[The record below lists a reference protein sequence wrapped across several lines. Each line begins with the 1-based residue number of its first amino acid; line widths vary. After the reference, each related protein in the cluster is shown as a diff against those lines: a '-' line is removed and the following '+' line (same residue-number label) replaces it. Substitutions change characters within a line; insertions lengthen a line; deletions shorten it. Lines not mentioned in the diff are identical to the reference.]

1 MKLSQPYIYSQLSL
15 NGHLSKRELTIRVIF
30 WHKNNVSG
38 SDVADDIQVIDKTN
52 LTDSSS
58 VCDPFLSQRSLPS
71 LSLPPT
77 EVISRFSYKLNGIIS
92 INAVQLS
99 NLLWNWKYWT
109 SFFKKTTTKKHTVN
123 WLCSGLVKY
132 VSVVECMPIKK

>member
-58 VCDPFLSQRSLPS
+58 VCDPFLIKSTKPSS

-99 NLLWNWKYWT
+99 NLLWN
-109 SFFKKTTTKKHTVN
+109 
-123 WLCSGLVKY
+123 
-132 VSVVECMPIKK
+132 

>member
-1 MKLSQPYIYSQLSL
+1 MANILAVKSNLSFLMVQLDALKISQIFPQKKVRKKQPQMKLSQPYIYSQLSL

-99 NLLWNWKYWT
+99 NLLWN
-109 SFFKKTTTKKHTVN
+109 
-123 WLCSGLVKY
+123 
-132 VSVVECMPIKK
+132 